1 MDDLARFWDNLIGRL
16 SGPMTFRLILQPLMA
31 SLSAVIDGLKDAK
44 TGEPPYF
51 WSLFS
56 EPERATQQLLAG
68 VKSVARVISLGAAM
82 DVIYQLRVFGW
93 IYPIELVVV
102 VLTLAFVPYL
112 LLRGPVNR
120 VARRWSRV
128 GSGRTA

>member
-1 MDDLARFWDNLIGRL
+1 MDDLARFWDNVIGRL

-93 IYPIELVVV
+93 IYPLELVVV

>member
-16 SGPMTFRLILQPLMA
+16 SGPMTFRLIMQPLMA
-31 SLSAVIDGLKDAK
+31 SLSAVLDGLKDAK

-93 IYPIELVVV
+93 IYPLELVVV

-128 GSGRTA
+128 GSGTAA